1 MKVQF
6 HRTGERRYAIVVL
19 REGQE
24 PLRMDS
30 APGYDSLMP
39 HDLQHLIV
47 EQELG
52 IRLGIFGQIAA
63 GGTAGTFHHLHNGT
77 NRAPTRVARRSRKKG
92 KTLQQAGLEDAMFSE
107 RATYICWHHW
117 LSAISDPRADDMA
130 DTARSL
136 LALSP
141 EHERKRYTPDLLQR
155 VSSKMSALSK
165 KWSSTPV
172 GEYLEIEWIAS
183 GSKSTA

>member
-6 HRTGERRYAIVVL
+6 HRTGERRYSIVIL

-52 IRLGIFGQIAA
+52 IKLGIFGQIAS
-63 GGTAGTFHHLHNGT
+63 GGTAGTFHHLHDAMDRTAARG
-77 NRAPTRVARRSRKKG
+77 VRRSNKKG
-92 KTLQQAGLEDAMFSE
+92 KALQHSGLEDAMFSE
-107 RATYICWHHW
+107 RASYICWHHW
-117 LSAISDPRADDMA
+117 LKAISDPRAPEMA
-130 DTARSL
+130 DTAQSI

-141 EHERKRYTPDLLQR
+141 EHERKRYTPALLQR
-155 VSSKMSALSK
+155 VAAKMNALSEQWK
-165 KWSSTPV
+165 ATRI
-172 GEYLEIEWIAS
+172 GECMEIEWSSRS
-183 GSKSTA
+183 GDQ